1 MKKTC
6 CEDFSEDYAFDP
18 SSIINI
24 ISENPQIGLAI
35 VQLPIALANTL
46 LTNKNSL
53 QWSDHPTTPGYY
65 WVNMNGAK
73 SIKEYSSVEID
84 AIINLGNPRHY
95 QYSGPILP
103 PK

>member
-6 CEDFSEDYAFDP
+6 YEDLPEGYAFDP
-18 SSIINI
+18 TSIISI

-35 VQLPIALANTL
+35 VQLPITLANTL
-46 LTNKNSL
+46 LANRNSL

-84 AIINLGNPRHY
+84 AIISLGNPRRY